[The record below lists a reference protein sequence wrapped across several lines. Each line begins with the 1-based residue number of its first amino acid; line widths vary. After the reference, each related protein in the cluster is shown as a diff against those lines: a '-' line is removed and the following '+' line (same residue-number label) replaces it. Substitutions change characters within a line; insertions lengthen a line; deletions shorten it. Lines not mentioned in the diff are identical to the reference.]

1 MNPIFMIRKGVLYKW
16 IYASTFTTITNPKTE
31 FHQNLPMDA
40 PNDPGTRPPSRLA
53 WTLGAIFL
61 FALLMGP
68 GPGLYLIND
77 YAAKGGTLLGAPA
90 LYAWA
95 VFWLA
100 VESIVVVIAYRKLWK
115 DEAE

>member
-1 MNPIFMIRKGVLYKW
+1 
-16 IYASTFTTITNPKTE
+16 
-31 FHQNLPMDA
+31 MDDS
-40 PNDPGTRPPSRLA
+40 NDPGARPPSRLA
-53 WTLGAIFL
+53 WTLGAVFL

-77 YAAKGGTLLGAPA
+77 YAAKGGTLLGVPA

-100 VESIVVVIAYRKLWK
+100 VESIVVVIAYFKLWR